1 MNKSFITI
9 LTLLLLAT
17 TARSSAQTSPREEQL
32 QEVVVLGK
40 QKLKKLIGRGT
51 RVPGAIVQLT
61 PNQVGHE
68 IGSAVTITRP
78 TEVRE
83 ITFDILSCS
92 IKDAVLSIDIYRDSS
107 YTKVLESPILI
118 PIPQEKKQTIIA
130 TPHSPTLL
138 APGRY
143 IITVTFAHCCKETQE
158 LWAHC
163 DHWDAKQRYTI
174 TLQSSIQFPLY
185 TKESYIRNGTDD
197 TFEKRNLN
205 IGLKVKGIRSTT

>member
-1 MNKSFITI
+1 MSHKSFITI

-40 QKLKKLIGRGT
+40 QKLKRLIGRGT

-68 IGSAVTITRP
+68 IGTAVTISRP

-83 ITFDILSCS
+83 ITFDILSCNT
-92 IKDAVLSIDIYRDSS
+92 KDAVLSIDIYHDSS
-107 YTKVLESPILI
+107 YTKVLDRPILI
-118 PIPQEKKQTIIA
+118 PISQEKEQTITA

-143 IITVTFAHCCKETQE
+143 IISVTFAYCCKETQE
-158 LWAHC
+158 LWSNC
-163 DHWDAKQRYTI
+163 DHWDAKQRYAM

-205 IGLKVKGIRSTT
+205 IGLKVKGV

>member
-1 MNKSFITI
+1 MSHKSFITI

-32 QEVVVLGK
+32 QEVIVLGK

-68 IGSAVTITRP
+68 IGSAVTISRP

-92 IKDAVLSIDIYRDSS
+92 IKDAVMSIDIYRDSS
-107 YTKVLESPILI
+107 YTKVLDQPILI
-118 PIPQEKKQTIIA
+118 PIPQEKKQTITA

-143 IITVTFAHCCKETQE
+143 IISVTFAHCCEETQE

-163 DHWDAKQRYTI
+163 DQWDAKERYAM

-185 TKESYIRNGTDD
+185 TKESYIRNGTDN

-205 IGLKVKGIRSTT
+205 IGLKVKE